1 MRDFVIFG
9 ASGDLAKKKLYPALW
24 KNYQQGCKCNYFGYG
39 RTNFNNNEFRK
50 IVEDSVP
57 QADKEF
63 ISRFKYVSGSYD
75 KYGLGVLK
83 SNINPETAI
92 YYLALPTK
100 LEIIKKLVTG
110 LDRNNLLGDKGL
122 VVLEKPFGE
131 DYLSAKNLIGFLDK
145 SLGSKKAYLI
155 DHYLAK
161 DLVRNLITLRFANPV
176 FENLWSNNFIDK
188 IEIKAKESLGI
199 GDRAEYYETTGA
211 IKDMVQNHV
220 LQVLS
225 LVTMDQPKN
234 LIASSFHQ
242 EKIKVLKDLRM
253 FNNQFEDNLE
263 IGQYKGYLDEDG
275 VAEDSLTETFV
286 AMNLEVN
293 NSRWQGVEI
302 DIKTGKKL
310 GKKETEVVIYFK
322 SYRSCLWPEKCFQLT
337 RNKLIINLFPRGDIS
352 LQVNTEFNPVV
363 SLPKAKSLVF
373 DFSENENINMP
384 YANAL
389 KDIYE
394 GDRLYSPSF
403 KEVLLS
409 WRFIDSVEDWLE
421 NKRKRLLKKY

>member
-39 RTNFNNNEFRK
+39 RTNLSNDQFRK
-50 IVEDSVP
+50 VVANSVP

-63 ISRFKYVSGSYD
+63 ISRFKYISGTYD
-75 KYGLGVLK
+75 QDGVEALK
-83 SNINPETAI
+83 TNFKPETAI
-92 YYLALPTK
+92 FYLALPTR
-100 LEIIKKLVTG
+100 LEIIKKLITG
-110 LDRNNLLGDKGL
+110 LDKNDLIGDKSL

-131 DYLSAKNLIGFLDK
+131 DYPSAKKLIDFLDK
-145 SLGSKKAYLI
+145 SLGARRTYLI

-176 FENLWSNNFIDK
+176 FENLWSNDFIDK

-199 GDRAEYYETTGA
+199 GDRAEYYEKTGA

-225 LVTMDQPKN
+225 LVTMDQPKS
-234 LIASSFHQ
+234 LKASSFHQ
-242 EKIKVLKDLRM
+242 EKIKVLKNLVM
-253 FNNQFEDNLE
+253 FNNKFEDNLE
-263 IGQYKGYLDEDG
+263 IGQYKGYLQEDG
-275 VAEDSLTETFV
+275 VPKNSLTETFV
-286 AMNLEVN
+286 AMDLEVN

-302 DIKTGKKL
+302 EIKTGKKL

-322 SYRSCLWPEKCFQLT
+322 SYRTCLWPDKCFQLT
-337 RNKLIINLFPRGDIS
+337 RNKLIINLFPRGDIR
-352 LQVNTEFNPVV
+352 LQVNTEVNPVER
-363 SLPKAKSLVF
+363 LPKAKDLTF
-373 DFSENENINMP
+373 DFSKNENINMP

-394 GDRLYSPSF
+394 GDRLYSPCF
-403 KEVLLS
+403 KEVILS
-409 WRFIDSVEDWLE
+409 WKFIDSIEDWLE
-421 NKRKRLLKKY
+421 NKRKSLLKKY